1 VSEQAPD
8 RSEDRGERPS
18 PTAEELQGAQ
28 RVRYRRAPRYRLLV
42 GLGVGV
48 GVLAAVV
55 LTFVA
60 VPTETYGRA
69 AIFGY
74 LLAGLGIVGGL
85 LGGLVGV
92 ALERTT
98 RSPWTS

>member
-1 VSEQAPD
+1 MSEQQPD
-8 RSEDRGERPS
+8 RSGDRDERPA
-18 PTAEELQGAQ
+18 PTAEELAGAQ
-28 RVRYRRAPRYRLLV
+28 RVRYRRAPRYRLLI
-42 GLGVGV
+42 GLGVVV
-48 GVLAAVV
+48 GALAALV

-60 VPTETYGRA
+60 TPTETYGRA

-92 ALERTT
+92 GLERAV
-98 RSPWTS
+98 RRRD